1 MSVAAAVLL
10 RPAASANDPA
20 ATAMSRLP
28 AALASGVTT
37 RVARLPSMRVKA
49 PLLPPVTVT
58 SVASKLLPTSLL
70 KLKVSVTSPLAVLP
84 AALLVT
90 VATGGKVS
98 KA

>member
-1 MSVAAAVLL
+1 
-10 RPAASANDPA
+10 
-20 ATAMSRLP
+20 
-28 AALASGVTT
+28 
-37 RVARLPSMRVKA
+37 MRVKA

-98 KA
+98 KAWLFAAPWPRLPTVSS